1 MADKK
6 ESMAAKVAGLLTALV
21 AAWLAQKIIEAVWR
35 RALGHN
41 PPKPEDE
48 GDARLAEVAAAATIT
63 GAAVALSRVLATRG
77 TAKVLAKR

>member
-1 MADKK
+1 VADKK